1 MELYLLE
8 YLVAFRDCGTVEA
21 AARQLN
27 VTAPT
32 VSRGLKKLESELG
45 TQLLDRTPAR
55 MQLNATGL
63 FAADRAEAL
72 LRRAQ
77 DFGDSVREFERDHAA
92 LRVAAEVPGVLCL
105 LDAYPHATTP
115 QEGYIGKNE
124 APDLLAS
131 HRADLVVTTVEHN
144 EHGLESVFLG
154 RDTLVAK
161 LTDINALH
169 DRDSLCFEDL
179 AGQEF
184 VLPRDMGAW
193 NDVIRRNA
201 PHTLFLYQDSEAAFR
216 ELVRYSNF
224 PVLRTLLT
232 LEADDGFRSRK
243 GIALSDDS
251 ATLELYATYRASEHD
266 RLASA
271 VRFLSQQVE
280 KTTQQAM
287 ASL

>member
-92 LRVAAEVPGVLCL
+92 LRVAAE
-105 LDAYPHATTP
+105 
-115 QEGYIGKNE
+115 IG
-124 APDLLAS
+124 
-131 HRADLVVTTVEHN
+131 RAHV
-144 EHGLESVFLG
+144 
-154 RDTLVAK
+154 
-161 LTDINALH
+161 
-169 DRDSLCFEDL
+169 
-179 AGQEF
+179 
-184 VLPRDMGAW
+184 
-193 NDVIRRNA
+193 
-201 PHTLFLYQDSEAAFR
+201 
-216 ELVRYSNF
+216 
-224 PVLRTLLT
+224 
-232 LEADDGFRSRK
+232 
-243 GIALSDDS
+243 
-251 ATLELYATYRASEHD
+251 
-266 RLASA
+266 
-271 VRFLSQQVE
+271 
-280 KTTQQAM
+280 
-287 ASL
+287 